1 MWFLWVLFAILTF
14 VLGYILR
21 DDIRK
26 LLSEIKQKKKAG
38 ARGSTKR
45 LPPKPRPSG
54 DDGMCFFEN
63 QDIILKNVY
72 GYDGARVTDNS
83 GLLCS
88 NCNQYVFRDEDGCVP
103 YGYKGDRVC
112 TIGGYTA
119 GVKKVCASDKDCV
132 TAGAVCRSGQ
142 CYNWEIPDS
151 KVCPW

>member
-1 MWFLWVLFAILTF
+1 MWFLWFLFAILTF

-26 LLSEIKQKKKAG
+26 LFSEFKQKKKARDQAQG
-38 ARGSTKR
+38 PTQK
-45 LPPKPRPSG
+45 LPPKPQPTS
-54 DDGMCFFEN
+54 DGGVCFFEN

-72 GYDGARVTDNS
+72 RYDGTRITDNS

-88 NCNQYVFRDEDGCVP
+88 NCNQYVFRDEDGCVA
-103 YGYKGDRVC
+103 YGYEGDGVC

-119 GVKKVCASDKDCV
+119 DVKKVCASDKDC
-132 TAGAVCRSGQ
+132 GSAVCRSGR